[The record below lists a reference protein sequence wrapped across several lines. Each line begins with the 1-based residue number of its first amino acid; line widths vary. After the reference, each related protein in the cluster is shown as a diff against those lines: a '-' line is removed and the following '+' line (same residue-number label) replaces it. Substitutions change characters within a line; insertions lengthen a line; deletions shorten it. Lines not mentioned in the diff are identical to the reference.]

1 MTDAS
6 SRLAAASTFDIRV
19 RGPLR
24 RVTQFLGIAFETW
37 SGAAG
42 MVILAIIIL
51 VAALSPWIV
60 PYDPIANHFNAAG
73 QLMRL
78 EPPSATHWLGTTYYG
93 LDVLSQ
99 MIDGTRIVLVVGI
112 ICAFFIAIIG
122 TNIGLVSGYYGGR
135 IDAALM
141 RLTGLAFGI
150 PFVPFAV
157 VLVALLGPSL
167 WNMILT
173 ISLLMWRTTARVIRS
188 QVLSLRERGFVKA
201 AKIAGASD
209 FRIIYVHIF
218 PNVLPMTLLYVAF
231 DIAWAVLAEA
241 SISFLGFGDPN
252 QVSWGQMLYLAYVSG
267 SIRQAWWWTIPPGL
281 GLSLFVISVFFVGR
295 QYEKLASPN
304 SGDRWPFSSSMTSQS
319 SITHAKRTCSRSN
332 V

>member
-1 MTDAS
+1 MSDAS
-6 SRLAAASTFDIRV
+6 ALERGSALQLRIRA
-19 RGPLR
+19 PAR
-24 RVTQFLGIAFETW
+24 RARDFLMVAFETW
-37 SGAAG
+37 SGIFASI
-42 MVILAIIIL
+42 VLALFVL
-51 VAALSPWIV
+51 VALVGPAIV
-60 PYDPIANHFNAAG
+60 PYDPVANQFNANG

-78 EPPSATHWLGTTYYG
+78 EPPSAAHWLGTTYYG

-99 MIDGTRIVLVVGI
+99 LIEGTRIVLIVGI
-112 ICAFFIAIIG
+112 TCASLIAIIG
-122 TNIGLVSGYYGGR
+122 TNVGLLSGYYGGR
-135 IDAALM
+135 IDQALM
-141 RLTGLAFGI
+141 RITGLAFGI
-150 PFVPFAV
+150 PFIPFAV

-188 QVLSLRERGFVKA
+188 QVLSLRERAFVKA

-209 FRIIYVHIF
+209 ARIIYVHIF

-252 QVSWGQMLYLAYVSG
+252 AVSWGQMLYLAYVSG

-281 GLSLFVISVFFVGR
+281 GLTLFVIAVFLVGR
-295 QYEKLASPN
+295 QYEKLASP
-304 SGDRWPFSSSMTSQS
+304 RL
-319 SITHAKRTCSRSN
+319 R
-332 V
+332 

>member
-1 MTDAS
+1 MSDAS
-6 SRLAAASTFDIRV
+6 SALPQTSTLDGRIGARTRFIVD
-19 RGPLR
+19 
-24 RVTQFLGIAFETW
+24 FLKIAFESW
-37 SGAAG
+37 SGAFG
-42 MVILAIIIL
+42 IIVLALIIV
-51 VAALSPWIV
+51 VAALSPWIT

-73 QLMRL
+73 QLKRL
-78 EPPSATHWLGTTYYG
+78 EPPSAAHWLGTTYYG

-99 MIDGTRIVLVVGI
+99 LIDGSRIVLIVGVT
-112 ICAFFIAIIG
+112 CASFIAVIG
-122 TNIGLVSGYYGGR
+122 TNVGLIAGYYGGR

-141 RLTGLAFGI
+141 RITGLAFGI
-150 PFVPFAV
+150 PFIPFAV

-188 QVLSLRERGFVKA
+188 QVLSLRERAFVKA
-201 AKIAGASD
+201 ANIAGASD
-209 FRIIYVHIF
+209 LRIIYVHIF

-281 GLSLFVISVFFVGR
+281 GLSLFVISVFLVGR
-295 QYEKLASPN
+295 QYEKLASP
-304 SGDRWPFSSSMTSQS
+304 RL
-319 SITHAKRTCSRSN
+319 R
-332 V
+332 

>member
-1 MTDAS
+1 MSDAS
-6 SRLAAASTFDIRV
+6 STLPRTSSFDLRIRA
-19 RGPLR
+19 PAR
-24 RVTQFLGIAFETW
+24 RVYDFIKIAFESW
-37 SGAAG
+37 SGAFG
-42 MVILAIIIL
+42 MMILFLIVVVAVI
-51 VAALSPWIV
+51 SPWIA
-60 PYDPIANHFNAAG
+60 PYDPIANHFDAAG
-73 QLMRL
+73 QLKRL
-78 EPPSATHWLGTTYYG
+78 EPPSTTHWLGTTYYG

-112 ICAFFIAIIG
+112 TCAFFIAIIG
-122 TNIGLVSGYYGGR
+122 TNVGLIAGYYGGR

-141 RLTGLAFGI
+141 RITGLAFGI
-150 PFVPFAV
+150 PFIPFAV

-281 GLSLFVISVFFVGR
+281 GLSLFVISVFLVGR
-295 QYEKLASPN
+295 QYEKLASP
-304 SGDRWPFSSSMTSQS
+304 RL
-319 SITHAKRTCSRSN
+319 R
-332 V
+332 

>member
-6 SRLAAASTFDIRV
+6 APLARTNAFDLLIRTSARRV
-19 RGPLR
+19 RK
-24 RVTQFLGIAFETW
+24 FLGIAFESW
-37 SGAAG
+37 SGTFG
-42 MVILAIIIL
+42 VVVLAIIVV
-51 VAALSPWIV
+51 VAGLSPWIV

-73 QLMRL
+73 QLKRL
-78 EPPSATHWLGTTYYG
+78 EPPSTTHWLGTTYYG

-112 ICAFFIAIIG
+112 TCAFFIAIIG
-122 TNIGLVSGYYGGR
+122 TNIGLLAGYYGGR

-141 RLTGLAFGI
+141 RITGLAFGI
-150 PFVPFAV
+150 PFIPFAV

-201 AKIAGASD
+201 AQIAGASD

-281 GLSLFVISVFFVGR
+281 GLSLFVIAVFFLGR
-295 QYEKLASPN
+295 QYEKLANP
-304 SGDRWPFSSSMTSQS
+304 RL
-319 SITHAKRTCSRSN
+319 R
-332 V
+332 

>member
-1 MTDAS
+1 MAGSIREFAMTEAVPVLARAS
-6 SRLAAASTFDIRV
+6 AFDIRI
-19 RGPLR
+19 RASANRLR
-24 RVTQFLGIAFETW
+24 NFLGIAFESW
-37 SGAAG
+37 SGACA
-42 MVILAIIIL
+42 MTILAIMIA

-73 QLMRL
+73 QLKRL
-78 EPPSATHWLGTTYYG
+78 EPPSASHWLGTTYYG

-99 MIDGTRIVLVVGI
+99 MIDGTRIVLIVGI
-112 ICAFFIAIIG
+112 TCAFFIAIIG
-122 TNIGLVSGYYGGR
+122 TNIGLAAGYYGGR
-135 IDAALM
+135 VDAVLM
-141 RLTGLAFGI
+141 RITGLAFGI
-150 PFVPFAV
+150 PFIPFAV

-188 QVLSLRERGFVKA
+188 QVLSLRESAFVKA

-281 GLSLFVISVFFVGR
+281 GLSLLVIAVFLVGR
-295 QYEKLASPN
+295 QYEKLANPRL
-304 SGDRWPFSSSMTSQS
+304 G
-319 SITHAKRTCSRSN
+319 
-332 V
+332 

>member
-1 MTDAS
+1 MTDTTSLSAPAT
-6 SRLAAASTFDIRV
+6 LAV
-19 RGPLR
+19 RFAVPAR
-24 RVTQFLGIAFETW
+24 RVARFLAIAFETW
-37 SGAAG
+37 SGSFGAI
-42 MVILAIIIL
+42 VLAIIVL

-60 PYDPIANHFNAAG
+60 PYDPIANHFDQAG
-73 QLMRL
+73 QLKRL

-99 MIDGTRIVLVVGI
+99 LIDGTRIVLVVGI
-112 ICAFFIAIIG
+112 TCAFFIAIIG
-122 TNIGLVSGYYGGR
+122 TNVGLVAGYYGGR

-141 RLTGLAFGI
+141 RITGLAFGI
-150 PFVPFAV
+150 PFIPFAV

-188 QVLSLRERGFVKA
+188 QVLSVRERGFVKA

-209 FRIIYVHIF
+209 LRIIYVHIF

-281 GLSLFVISVFFVGR
+281 GLSLFVIAVFLVGR
-295 QYEKLASPN
+295 QYEKLASP
-304 SGDRWPFSSSMTSQS
+304 RL
-319 SITHAKRTCSRSN
+319 R
-332 V
+332 

>member
-1 MTDAS
+1 MSDAS
-6 SRLAAASTFDIRV
+6 SALPRASMFDVRV
-19 RGPLR
+19 RAPAR
-24 RVTQFLGIAFETW
+24 RVVGFLKIAFETW
-37 SGAAG
+37 SGALG
-42 MVILAIIIL
+42 MTILFLIVAVAI
-51 VAALSPWIV
+51 LSPWIT
-60 PYDPIANHFNAAG
+60 PYDPIANHFNSAG
-73 QLMRL
+73 QLKRL
-78 EPPSATHWLGTTYYG
+78 EPPSAAHWLGTTYYG

-99 MIDGTRIVLVVGI
+99 LIDGTRIVLVVGI
-112 ICAFFIAIIG
+112 TCAFFIAIIG
-122 TNIGLVSGYYGGR
+122 TNVGLIAGYYGGR

-141 RLTGLAFGI
+141 RITGLAFGI
-150 PFVPFAV
+150 PFIPFAV

-167 WNMILT
+167 WNMIFT

-281 GLSLFVISVFFVGR
+281 GLSLFVISVFLVGR
-295 QYEKLASPN
+295 QYEKLASP
-304 SGDRWPFSSSMTSQS
+304 RL
-319 SITHAKRTCSRSN
+319 R
-332 V
+332 

>member
-1 MTDAS
+1 MSDAS
-6 SRLAAASTFDIRV
+6 STLPRTSSFDLRIRAQA
-19 RGPLR
+19 R
-24 RVTQFLGIAFETW
+24 RAYDFIRIAFESW
-37 SGAAG
+37 SGAFG
-42 MVILAIIIL
+42 VMVLFLIVV
-51 VAALSPWIV
+51 VAVISPWIV
-60 PYDPIANHFNAAG
+60 PYDPIANHFDAAG
-73 QLMRL
+73 QLKRL
-78 EPPSATHWLGTTYYG
+78 EPPSTTHWLGTTYYG

-112 ICAFFIAIIG
+112 TCAFFIAIIG
-122 TNIGLVSGYYGGR
+122 TNVGLIAGYYGGR

-141 RLTGLAFGI
+141 RITGLAFGI
-150 PFVPFAV
+150 PFIPFAV

-209 FRIIYVHIF
+209 LRIIYVHIF

-281 GLSLFVISVFFVGR
+281 GLSLFVISVFLVGR
-295 QYEKLASPN
+295 QYEKLASP
-304 SGDRWPFSSSMTSQS
+304 RL
-319 SITHAKRTCSRSN
+319 R
-332 V
+332 